1 MTVKTKKLKEQKQ
14 CVIKQL
20 FKFEDYKKMLIKQ
33 WNYIKIITKV

>member
-20 FKFEDYKKMLIKQ
+20 FKFEDYKKCLLNNETMLKS
-33 WNYIKIITKV
+33 

>member
-20 FKFEDYKKMLIKQ
+20 FKFEDYK
-33 WNYIKIITKV
+33 NAY